1 MIIEYWIT
9 RMPRQI
15 IKHDGNVLLQS
26 EVELASFMHV
36 T

>member
-1 MIIEYWIT
+1 
-9 RMPRQI
+9 MPRQI